1 MRKKDLH
8 DQEEMDLHAEELDQ
22 KSYEQ
27 ELEMSAKRVK
37 ADIKEGADKL
47 AAAQEFVTKDLEI
60 EKKREEKYAEMKHTA
75 DMKVIDDMYA
85 QQKAWAD
92 AGNAIGMALVNSV
105 SSALQQLMTG
115 GEQDAGIAI
124 TNVIGDV
131 LATAGQVIGTVIG
144 GMYDNAALGG
154 AIGGAVG
161 GLAGAGVKAAGR
173 AGAASRTADALKAKT
188 YHDGGEIA
196 DIDVPRYHSGGPLG
210 SDEMHIIAQKGEHM
224 ISRQGVANMGG
235 HAAVDA
241 AAKGAG
247 ARFNFTIQ
255 TIDAIGTKQFFEN
268 DGGRGFFNALRTGRG
283 SLVPAFGEG

>member
-75 DMKVIDDMYA
+75 DMKVIDEMYA
-85 QQKAWAD
+85 QQKLWAD
-92 AGNAIGMALVNSV
+92 AGEAIGMALVNSV
-105 SSALQQLMTG
+105 SSALQKLANGEDMDA
-115 GEQDAGIAI
+115 GEQIANI
-124 TNVIGDV
+124 VGDV
-131 LATAGQVIGTVIG
+131 LSVAGQVIGVAVG
-144 GMYDNAALGG
+144 GYLGNAQLGG
-154 AIGGAVG
+154 AIGGAAG
-161 GLAGAGVKAAGR
+161 GLAGAGVKALGR
-173 AGAASRTADALKAKT
+173 AGARERAKTKT
-188 YHDGGEIA
+188 YHDGGEID